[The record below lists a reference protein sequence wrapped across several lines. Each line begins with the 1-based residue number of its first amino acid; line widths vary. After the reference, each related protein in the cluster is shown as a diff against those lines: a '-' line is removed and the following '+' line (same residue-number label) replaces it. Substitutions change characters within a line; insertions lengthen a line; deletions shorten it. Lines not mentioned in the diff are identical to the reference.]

1 MSKSPIRRHLPFLL
15 GAVAGVAMSIVLWLV
30 HPNAAVVG
38 GAITF
43 FLVYLVHT
51 ATRIPYL
58 TAEHMKTY
66 AARDDE
72 PAALILVTTI
82 GAAVAAIVSLFQVL
96 QSDSGDALALVLS
109 VATVAL
115 SWFTIHT
122 MTALHYAHLYWRP
135 DDDANGYDRRHRGL
149 EFPGEAEPGVYDFL
163 YFAFVTGMTAQ
174 TSDVAITS
182 TSMRKF
188 NLIHGIVSFFF
199 NTVLVAAAVNVVIS
213 LAS

>member
-1 MSKSPIRRHLPFLL
+1 MTKSPVRRHLPFLL
-15 GAVAGVAMSIVLWLV
+15 GAVAGVAASVILWLV
-30 HPNAAVVG
+30 RPNATAVG

-58 TAEHMKTY
+58 TADHMKSY

-72 PAALILVTTI
+72 PAGLILLTTV
-82 GAAVAAIVSLFQVL
+82 GAAVVAVLSLFRL
-96 QSDSGDALALVLS
+96 LHSDAADPLALALSL
-109 VATVAL
+109 ATVAL
-115 SWFTIHT
+115 AWFTIDT

-135 DDDANGYDRRHRGL
+135 DDTAKDKRHRGL
-149 EFPGEAEPGVYDFL
+149 EFPGGTDPGVYDLL

-182 TSMRKF
+182 TAMRKF
-188 NLIHGIVSFFF
+188 NLMHGIVSFFF